1 MTRSVFCLSK
11 NESYRRRGSIAG
23 RCFFFVCFVLESSSL
38 IFVWGEE
45 SGGSFLYPNS
55 WARRPRV
62 GSWLHPCSAGGS
74 ASLIPWRG
82 PSLAAGGSSYQLGT
96 EYDSWYLLVIAQI
109 EVHRVRGRFRGL
121 SPFLFEETIY

>member
-1 MTRSVFCLSK
+1 M
-11 NESYRRRGSIAG
+11 
-23 RCFFFVCFVLESSSL
+23 LESSSL